1 MRKTRFDL
9 VFKDPNNM
17 DWHITLHTSEPKT
30 DEEIEDLIMNFADM
44 CNTDGYEYSPVDI
57 MDRLVDYME
66 NEDRYWWWEDGIDC
80 LEITDW

>member
-17 DWHITLHTSEPKT
+17 DQHITLHTSEPKT

-57 MDRLVDYME
+57 MDRLCYME

>member
-1 MRKTRFDL
+1 
-9 VFKDPNNM
+9 
-17 DWHITLHTSEPKT
+17 
-30 DEEIEDLIMNFADM
+30 MNFADM

-57 MDRLVDYME
+57 MDRLCYME